1 MKIILIEDV
10 PNLGVLGDHVQVK
23 PGYGRNFLIP
33 QGKAILAS
41 SKKSK
46 ELAHR
51 MQFFQ
56 KLRDAA
62 IESANG
68 EAARL
73 MLLDLKATKKAGL
86 GGRLFG
92 SVTNKDIAEL
102 LLEHGFEI
110 PRRSIIPYEPIKT
123 VGTHRVS
130 VKLHTEVKV
139 DINVKVLGETTEAEA
154 KAALEAEESA
164 TAETSD
170 PPENSESL
178 ESSEQSETTE
188 QPAEST
194 ENAS

>member
-23 PGYGRNFLIP
+23 PGYARNFLIP

-56 KLRDAA
+56 KLRAAA
-62 IESANG
+62 IESAHG
-68 EAARL
+68 EGAK
-73 MLLDLKATKKAGL
+73 LLLLQLETTKKAGL
-86 GGRLFG
+86 GGKLFG
-92 SVTNKDIAEL
+92 SVTNKDISEL

-110 PRRSIIPYEPIKT
+110 PRRNILPYEPIKT

-139 DINVKVLGETTEAEA
+139 DIHIKVLGETPEAEA
-154 KAALEAEESA
+154 KVAR
-164 TAETSD
+164 ETE
-170 PPENSESL
+170 PPENSEPSA
-178 ESSEQSETTE
+178 SSEPSEISQPSASSEPPKEATE
-188 QPAEST
+188 S
-194 ENAS
+194 AS